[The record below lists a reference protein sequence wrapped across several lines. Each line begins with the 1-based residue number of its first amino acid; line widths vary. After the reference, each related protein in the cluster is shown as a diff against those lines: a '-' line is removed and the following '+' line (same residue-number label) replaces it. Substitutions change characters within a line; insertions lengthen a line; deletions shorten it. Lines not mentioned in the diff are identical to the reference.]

1 MFSCCACI
9 CEWWSF
15 AFRARTEVGAYAAD
29 NRATVSD
36 VVAQATNEQQLMTSV
51 ANIKSVWGKFEFKL
65 LPYREYKDIF
75 YLTEIDEV
83 MQQLEENQVSFFF
96 RGAAL

>member
-1 MFSCCACI
+1 MLNLA
-9 CEWWSF
+9 
-15 AFRARTEVGAYAAD
+15 ALFRAVLYCIFFRAEVGAYAAD

-36 VVAQATNEQQLMTSV
+36 VVAQASNEQQLMTSV

-83 MQQLEENQVSFFF
+83 MQQLEENQVSFVGVA
-96 RGAAL
+96 RHV